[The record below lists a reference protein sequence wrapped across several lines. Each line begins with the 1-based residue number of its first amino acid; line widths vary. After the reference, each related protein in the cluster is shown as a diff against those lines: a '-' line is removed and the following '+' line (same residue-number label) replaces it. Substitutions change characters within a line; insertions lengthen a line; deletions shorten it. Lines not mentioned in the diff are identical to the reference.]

1 LSEAAVGEE
10 SKAKD
15 ASTEEAVPAKK
26 RKLVMPDTYI
36 IVAFIVLVMAAL
48 TWVIPPGT
56 YDYQEVDVAGRTKSL
71 PIDGTFHYL
80 DGSESNPTGFLAYFK
95 SLYTGCVDAADI
107 IFVIFACAGTFGILV
122 KTGAFHA
129 GIGTVLRK
137 MGNKDVLLVP
147 ILMSVFA
154 LGSSMFGMLSEF
166 YGFIPLMVGLGVA
179 MGYDA
184 MYGFAIIALGEY
196 VGFMGATLNPYTVA
210 VAQSIAGVPLYSAT
224 GFRLF
229 ALACFIAASSAYVIL
244 YGMRI
249 RKNPELSVV
258 YGQKSIHALDKED
271 LERYTMD
278 SKAVLIIL
286 TVLATLGFLM
296 YGMMNLGWGYGELV
310 GLFLVMSMIAAGIA
324 GWSPNRWVD
333 EFMIGVKSIVWGG
346 LLTGVAK
353 AIVVV
358 MEDAHIKDTIIFAL
372 SSSLKGL
379 PAVVSAQTMLMA
391 QTVLNFF
398 IPSGS
403 GQAAA
408 TMPIMAPLADMLGVS
423 RQVACLAF
431 QFGDGLSNLVWP
443 TCGCVII
450 CALGG
455 IPLQKWWKWFL
466 PLAGILLV
474 IQMALIALAMVT
486 GL

>member
-1 LSEAAVGEE
+1 MKEDATKKHISPEATA
-10 SKAKD
+10 
-15 ASTEEAVPAKK
+15 PNKK

-36 IVAFIVLVMAAL
+36 IVGFIVLIMAAL
-48 TWVIPPGT
+48 TWVIPPGS
-56 YDYQEVDVAGRTKSL
+56 YDYQEVDVNGRMRSIA
-71 PIDGTFHYL
+71 IDGTFHYL
-80 DGSESNPTGFLAYFK
+80 NESESNPTGFLAYFK

-107 IFVIFACAGTFGILV
+107 IFVIFTCAGAFGILV

-137 MGNKDVLLVP
+137 MGNKDILLVP

-154 LGSSMFGMLSEF
+154 LGSSTFGMLTEF

-224 GFRLF
+224 GFRAF
-229 ALACFIAASSAYVIL
+229 ALASFLLASSAYVIV
-244 YGMRI
+244 YGKRI
-249 RKNPELSVV
+249 QRNPQLSVV
-258 YGQKSIHALDKED
+258 YGHESIHALNRDD
-271 LERYTMD
+271 LEQYRID
-278 SKAVLIIL
+278 AKAVLIII

-296 YGMMNLGWGYGELV
+296 YGMMNLGWGYGELA
-310 GLFLVMSMIAAGIA
+310 GLFILMSIIAAGIS

-333 EFMIGVKSIVWGG
+333 EFMIGVKTIVWGG

-372 SSSLKGL
+372 SNSLKGL
-379 PAVVSAQTMLMA
+379 PAVVSAQTMLVA

-443 TCGCVII
+443 TCGCVVI

-455 IPLQKWWKWFL
+455 IPIQKWWRWFL
-466 PLAGILLV
+466 PLAGILFV
-474 IQMALIALAMVT
+474 MQMALIALAMAM

>member
-1 LSEAAVGEE
+1 MKTGP
-10 SKAKD
+10 
-15 ASTEEAVPAKK
+15 STEPPATKK
-26 RKLVMPDTYI
+26 KKWLVMPDTYI
-36 IVAFIVLVMAAL
+36 IVGFIVFVMAAL

-56 YDYQEVDVAGRTKSL
+56 YDYQEVDVNGRMKNIA
-71 PIDGTFHYL
+71 IDGTFHYL
-80 DGSESNPTGFLAYFK
+80 DESESNPTGFLAYFK

-107 IFVIFACAGTFGILV
+107 IFVIFTCAGAFGILV

-129 GIGTVLRK
+129 GIGSVLRK
-137 MGNKDVLLVP
+137 MGNRDVLLVP

-166 YGFIPLMVGLGVA
+166 YGFIPLMVGLGIA

-210 VAQSIAGVPLYSAT
+210 VAQSIAGVPIYSAT
-224 GFRLF
+224 GFRVF
-229 ALACFIAASSAYVIL
+229 ALACFILASSAYVIV
-244 YGMRI
+244 YGKRI
-249 RKNPELSVV
+249 RRNPRLSVV
-258 YGQKSIHALDKED
+258 DGHQSIHALNKDE
-271 LERYTMD
+271 LEQYTMD
-278 SKAVLIIL
+278 VRAVSIII

-296 YGMMNLGWGYGELV
+296 YGMMNLGWGYGELA
-310 GLFLVMSMIAAGIA
+310 GLFILMSIVAAGIA

-333 EFMIGVKSIVWGG
+333 EFMIGVKTIVWGG

-372 SSSLKGL
+372 SNGLKDL

-455 IPLQKWWKWFL
+455 IPLQKWWRFFL
-466 PLAGILLV
+466 PLGGILFV
-474 IQMALIALAMVT
+474 MQMALIGLAIAM

>member
-1 LSEAAVGEE
+1 MNEDSRE
-10 SKAKD
+10 KD
-15 ASTEEAVPAKK
+15 TSTEKEVPKK
-26 RKLVMPDTYI
+26 KSRLVMPDTYI

-56 YDYQEVDVAGRTKSL
+56 YDYHEVDVNGRMRNIA
-71 PIDGTFHYL
+71 IDGTFHYL
-80 DGSESNPTGFLAYFK
+80 DESEANPTGFLAYFK

-107 IFVIFACAGTFGILV
+107 IFVIFTCAGTFGILV

-137 MGNKDVLLVP
+137 MGRKDVLLVP

-196 VGFMGATLNPYTVA
+196 VGFMGATLNPYTVT
-210 VAQSIAGVPLYSAT
+210 VAQSIAGVPLYSGT
-224 GFRLF
+224 GFRVF
-229 ALACFIAASSAYVIL
+229 ALVSFIAASSAYVIL
-244 YGMRI
+244 YGKRI
-249 RKNPELSVV
+249 QRNPELSVV
-258 YGQKSIHALDKED
+258 HGQKSIHALDKQE
-271 LERYTMD
+271 LEKYRLDTR
-278 SKAVLIIL
+278 AVLIIL

-296 YGMMNLGWGYGELV
+296 YGMMNLGWGYGELA
-310 GLFLVMSMIAAGIA
+310 GLFLLMSMIAAGIA
-324 GWSPNRWVD
+324 GWTPNRWVD
-333 EFMIGVKSIVWGG
+333 EFFVGVKSIAWGAI
-346 LLTGVAK
+346 LTGVAK

-372 SSSLKGL
+372 SNGLKGL
-379 PAVVSAQTMLMA
+379 PAVMSAQTMLVA
-391 QTVLNFF
+391 QTILNFF

-466 PLAGILLV
+466 PLAGILFV
-474 IQMALIALAMVT
+474 MQMALIALAMAL
-486 GL
+486 GY

>member
-1 LSEAAVGEE
+1 MNEE
-10 SKAKD
+10 SKESGT
-15 ASTEEAVPAKK
+15 STEKTAPTWKSRLA
-26 RKLVMPDTYI
+26 MPDTYV

-48 TWVIPPGT
+48 TWVIPPGS
-56 YDYQEVDVAGRTKSL
+56 YDYEEIDVNGRMKS
-71 PIDGTFHYL
+71 IAVDGTFHYL
-80 DGSESNPTGFLAYFK
+80 DESEANPTGILAYFK

-107 IFVIFACAGTFGILV
+107 IFVIFTCAGTFGILV

-137 MGNKDVLLVP
+137 MGNKDILLVP

-184 MYGFAIIALGEY
+184 MYGFSIIALGEY
-196 VGFMGATLNPYTVA
+196 VGFMGATLNPYTVT
-210 VAQSIAGVPLYSAT
+210 VAQTIAGVPIYSGM
-224 GFRLF
+224 GFRVF
-229 ALACFIAASSAYVIL
+229 ALVCFILAASAYVIV
-244 YGMRI
+244 YGKKIQRDP
-249 RKNPELSVV
+249 RLSVV
-258 YGQKSIHALDKED
+258 YGHQSIHALNREE
-271 LERYTMD
+271 LEQYKMD
-278 SKAVLIIL
+278 AKAVSIII
-286 TVLATLGFLM
+286 TVLATLVFLM
-296 YGMMNLGWGYGELV
+296 YGMMKLGWGYGELA
-310 GLFLVMSMIAAGIA
+310 GLFIAMSIVAAGIS
-324 GWSPNRWVD
+324 GWTPNRWVD
-333 EFMIGVKSIVWGG
+333 EFMVGVKTIVWGG

-358 MEDAHIKDTIIFAL
+358 MEDAQIKDTIIFAL
-372 SSSLKGL
+372 ANGLKSL
-379 PAVVSAQTMLMA
+379 PSVVSAQTMLVA

-466 PLAGILLV
+466 PLGGILFV
-474 IQMALIALAMVT
+474 MQMALIALAMAI

>member
-1 LSEAAVGEE
+1 VDEQTKKTGTPPEKTAPN
-10 SKAKD
+10 
-15 ASTEEAVPAKK
+15 TK
-26 RKLVMPDTYI
+26 RKLAMPDTYI
-36 IVAFIVLVMAAL
+36 IVAIIVLVMAAL

-56 YDYQEVDVAGRTKSL
+56 YDYQEVDVNGRMKS
-71 PIDGTFHYL
+71 IAVDGTFHYL
-80 DGSESNPTGFLAYFK
+80 DESESNPTGFIAYFK

-107 IFVIFACAGTFGILV
+107 IFVIFTCAGTFGILV

-137 MGNKDVLLVP
+137 MGKKDILLVP
-147 ILMSVFA
+147 ILMSIFA
-154 LGSSMFGMLSEF
+154 LGSSLFGMLTEF

-196 VGFMGATLNPYTVA
+196 VGFMGATLNPYTVG
-210 VAQSIAGVPLYSAT
+210 VAQAIAGVPIYSAT
-224 GFRLF
+224 GFRAI
-229 ALACFIAASSAYVIL
+229 ALAGFILASSAYVIF

-249 RKNPELSVV
+249 KKNPRLSVV
-258 YGQKSIHALDKED
+258 DGYESIHALNKQE
-271 LERYTMD
+271 LEQYTMD
-278 SKAVLIIL
+278 TRAVLIIID
-286 TVLATLGFLM
+286 VLATLGVLM
-296 YGMMNLGWGYGELV
+296 YGMMKLGWGYGELA

-324 GWSPNRWVD
+324 GWTPNRWVD
-333 EFMIGVKSIVWGG
+333 EFIAGVKTIVWGG

-358 MEDAHIKDTIIFAL
+358 MDDAHIKDTIIFAL
-372 SSSLKGL
+372 SNGL
-379 PAVVSAQTMLMA
+379 DRLPSMVSAQTMLVA
-391 QTVLNFF
+391 QTMLNFF

-455 IPLQKWWKWFL
+455 IPIQKWWRWFL
-466 PLAGILLV
+466 PLAGILFV
-474 IQMALIALAMVT
+474 MQMAFIALAMVID
-486 GL
+486 L

>member
-1 LSEAAVGEE
+1 LSEAEVTEKKKNKGTSPAQ
-10 SKAKD
+10 KAP
-15 ASTEEAVPAKK
+15 STK
-26 RKLVMPDTYI
+26 RKLAMPDTYI

-48 TWVIPPGT
+48 TWVIPPGS
-56 YDYQEVDVAGRTKSL
+56 YDYQEVDVAGKTKSL
-71 PIDGTFHYL
+71 PVDGTFHYL
-80 DGSESNPTGFLAYFK
+80 GESEANPTGLLAYFK
-95 SLYTGCVDAADI
+95 SLYSGCVDAADI
-107 IFVIFACAGTFGILV
+107 IFVIFTCAGTFGILV

-154 LGSSMFGMLSEF
+154 LGSSLFGMLTEF

-224 GFRLF
+224 GFRAV
-229 ALACFIAASSAYVIL
+229 ALASFILASSAYVIV
-244 YGMRI
+244 YGKKI
-249 RKNPELSVV
+249 RKNPRLSVV
-258 YGQKSIHALDKED
+258 YGHESIHALNKED
-271 LERYTMD
+271 LEQYTID
-278 SKAVLIIL
+278 TRAVLIIID
-286 TVLATLGFLM
+286 VLATLGVLM
-296 YGMMNLGWGYGELV
+296 YGLMHLGWGYGELC
-310 GLFLVMSMIAAGIA
+310 GLFLIMSMIAAGIA
-324 GWSPNRWVD
+324 GWTPNRWVD
-333 EFMIGVKSIVWGG
+333 EFMIGVKTIVWGG

-372 SSSLKGL
+372 SNGLRSL
-379 PAVVSAQTMLMA
+379 PAVVSAQTMLVA

-455 IPLQKWWKWFL
+455 IPIQKWWRWFL
-466 PLAGILLV
+466 PLAGILFAM
-474 IQMALIALAMVT
+474 QMALIALAMAM

>member
-1 LSEAAVGEE
+1 
-10 SKAKD
+10 
-15 ASTEEAVPAKK
+15 
-26 RKLVMPDTYI
+26 
-36 IVAFIVLVMAAL
+36 
-48 TWVIPPGT
+48 
-56 YDYQEVDVAGRTKSL
+56 
-71 PIDGTFHYL
+71 
-80 DGSESNPTGFLAYFK
+80 
-95 SLYTGCVDAADI
+95 
-107 IFVIFACAGTFGILV
+107 
-122 KTGAFHA
+122 
-129 GIGTVLRK
+129 
-137 MGNKDVLLVP
+137 MGNKDILLVP

-154 LGSSMFGMLSEF
+154 LGSSTFGMLTEF

-224 GFRLF
+224 GFRAF
-229 ALACFIAASSAYVIL
+229 ALASFLLASSAYVIV
-244 YGMRI
+244 YGKRI
-249 RKNPELSVV
+249 QRNPQLSVV
-258 YGQKSIHALDKED
+258 YGHESIHALNRDD
-271 LERYTMD
+271 LEQYRID
-278 SKAVLIIL
+278 AKAVLIII

-296 YGMMNLGWGYGELV
+296 YGMMNLGWGYGELA
-310 GLFLVMSMIAAGIA
+310 GLFILMSIIAAGIS
-324 GWSPNRWVD
+324 GWTPNRWVD
-333 EFMIGVKSIVWGG
+333 EFMVGVKTIVWGG

-372 SSSLKGL
+372 SNSLKGL
-379 PAVVSAQTMLMA
+379 PAVVSAQTMLVA

-423 RQVACLAF
+423 RQVATLAF

-455 IPLQKWWKWFL
+455 IPIQKWWRWFL
-466 PLAGILLV
+466 PLAGILFLM
-474 IQMALIALAMVT
+474 QMALIALAMVI

>member
-1 LSEAAVGEE
+1 VKEEVNKMSTSPEE
-10 SKAKD
+10 SGPK
-15 ASTEEAVPAKK
+15 PK
-26 RKLVMPDTYI
+26 RKMAMPDTYI
-36 IVAFIVLVMAAL
+36 IVAVIVLAMAAL
-48 TWVIPPGT
+48 TWVIPPGS
-56 YDYQEVDVAGRTKSL
+56 YDYHEVEVNGKMKSIA
-71 PIDGTFHYL
+71 IDGTFHYL
-80 DGSESNPTGFLAYFK
+80 DASQANPTGFLAYFK

-107 IFVIFACAGTFGILV
+107 IFVIFTCAGTFGILV

-137 MGNKDVLLVP
+137 MGSKDVLLVP

-154 LGSSMFGMLSEF
+154 LGSSTFGMLTEF

-196 VGFMGATLNPYTVA
+196 VGFMGATFNPYTVA

-224 GFRLF
+224 GFRAFSLV
-229 ALACFIAASSAYVIL
+229 CFILASSAYVIV
-244 YGMRI
+244 YGKRI
-249 RKNPELSVV
+249 QKNPRLSVIF
-258 YGQKSIHALDKED
+258 GHESIHALNKED
-271 LERYTMD
+271 LEQYRLDT
-278 SKAVLIIL
+278 KAVLIII

-296 YGMMNLGWGYGELV
+296 YGMMELGWGYGELA
-310 GLFLVMSMIAAGIA
+310 GLFLVMSMVAAGIV

-333 EFMIGVKSIVWGG
+333 EFMIGVKTIVWGG

-353 AIVVV
+353 AIVIV
-358 MEDAHIKDTIIFAL
+358 MDDAHIKDTIIFAL
-372 SSSLKGL
+372 SNGLRDL
-379 PAVVSAQTMLMA
+379 PAVASAQTMLVA

-443 TCGCVII
+443 TCGCVVI

-455 IPLQKWWKWFL
+455 IPIEKWWKWFL
-466 PLAGILLV
+466 PLAGILFV
-474 IQMALIALAMVT
+474 MQMAFIALAMAI

>member
-1 LSEAAVGEE
+1 MKEDATKKGISPEAT
-10 SKAKD
+10 
-15 ASTEEAVPAKK
+15 ASNKK
-26 RKLVMPDTYI
+26 RKLAMPDTYI
-36 IVAFIVLVMAAL
+36 IVGFIVLVMAAL
-48 TWVIPPGT
+48 TWVIPPGS
-56 YDYQEVDVAGRTKSL
+56 YDYREVDVNGRMRSIA
-71 PIDGTFHYL
+71 IDGTFHYL
-80 DGSESNPTGFLAYFK
+80 DESESNPTGFLAYFK

-107 IFVIFACAGTFGILV
+107 IFVIFTCAGAFGILV

-137 MGNKDVLLVP
+137 MGNKDILLVP

-154 LGSSMFGMLSEF
+154 LGSSTFGMLTEF

-224 GFRLF
+224 GFRAF
-229 ALACFIAASSAYVIL
+229 ALASFLLASSAYVIV
-244 YGMRI
+244 YGKRI
-249 RKNPELSVV
+249 QRNPQLSVV
-258 YGQKSIHALDKED
+258 YGDESIHALNRDD
-271 LERYTMD
+271 LEQYRID
-278 SKAVLIIL
+278 AKAVLIII

-296 YGMMNLGWGYGELV
+296 YGMMNLGWGYGELA
-310 GLFLVMSMIAAGIA
+310 GLFILMSIIAAGIS

-333 EFMIGVKSIVWGG
+333 EFMVGVKTIVWGG

-372 SSSLKGL
+372 SNGLRGL
-379 PAVVSAQTMLMA
+379 PAVVSAQTMLVA

-455 IPLQKWWKWFL
+455 IPIQKWWRWFL
-466 PLAGILLV
+466 PLAGILFV
-474 IQMALIALAMVT
+474 MQMALIALAMVM

>member
-1 LSEAAVGEE
+1 
-10 SKAKD
+10 
-15 ASTEEAVPAKK
+15 
-26 RKLVMPDTYI
+26 
-36 IVAFIVLVMAAL
+36 
-48 TWVIPPGT
+48 
-56 YDYQEVDVAGRTKSL
+56 
-71 PIDGTFHYL
+71 
-80 DGSESNPTGFLAYFK
+80 
-95 SLYTGCVDAADI
+95 
-107 IFVIFACAGTFGILV
+107 
-122 KTGAFHA
+122 
-129 GIGTVLRK
+129 

-224 GFRLF
+224 GFRFF
-229 ALACFIAASSAYVIL
+229 ALGCFILASSAYVIL
-244 YGMRI
+244 YGKRI

-258 YGQKSIHALDKED
+258 YGQKSIHALNKEE
-271 LERYTMD
+271 LEQYTMD
-278 SKAVLIIL
+278 ARAVLIIL

-310 GLFLVMSMIAAGIA
+310 GLFLLMSMIAAGIA

-372 SSSLKGL
+372 SNGLKGL
-379 PAVVSAQTMLMA
+379 PAVMSAQTMLLA

-455 IPLQKWWKWFL
+455 IPLQRWWKWFL
-466 PLAGILLV
+466 PLGGILLGM
-474 IQMALIALAMVT
+474 QMALIAFAMVL

>member
-1 LSEAAVGEE
+1 VKEQ
-10 SKAKD
+10 
-15 ASTEEAVPAKK
+15 TEKSGTPPENTALNTK

-36 IVAFIVLVMAAL
+36 IVAVIVLVMAAL
-48 TWVIPPGT
+48 TWVIPPGS
-56 YDYQEVDVAGRTKSL
+56 YDYHEVDVNGRMRSVA
-71 PIDGTFHYL
+71 IDGTFHYL
-80 DGSESNPTGFLAYFK
+80 DKSEANPTGLLAYFK
-95 SLYTGCVDAADI
+95 SLYEGCVDAADI
-107 IFVIFACAGTFGILV
+107 IFVIFTCAGTFGILV

-137 MGNKDVLLVP
+137 MGSKEILLVP

-154 LGSSMFGMLSEF
+154 LGSSTFGMLTEF

-224 GFRLF
+224 GFRAV
-229 ALACFIAASSAYVIL
+229 ALASFILASSAYVIV
-244 YGMRI
+244 YGKKIQR
-249 RKNPELSVV
+249 NPRLSVV
-258 YGQKSIHALDKED
+258 YGHESIHALDKQD
-271 LERYTMD
+271 LERYTVD
-278 SKAVLIIL
+278 TRAVLIIID
-286 TVLATLGFLM
+286 VLATLGVLM
-296 YGMMNLGWGYGELV
+296 YGLMKLGWGYGELA
-310 GLFLVMSMIAAGIA
+310 GLFLVMSMIAAGIS
-324 GWSPNRWVD
+324 GWTPNRWVD
-333 EFMIGVKSIVWGG
+333 EFMVGVKTIVWGG

-372 SSSLKGL
+372 SNGLKSF
-379 PAVVSAQTMLMA
+379 PAVLSAQTMLVA

-455 IPLQKWWKWFL
+455 IPIEKWWRWFL
-466 PLAGILLV
+466 PLAGILFV
-474 IQMALIALAMVT
+474 MQMIFIALAMVI

>member
-1 LSEAAVGEE
+1 MKEDATKKGISPEAT
-10 SKAKD
+10 
-15 ASTEEAVPAKK
+15 ASNKK
-26 RKLVMPDTYI
+26 RKLAMPDTYI
-36 IVAFIVLVMAAL
+36 IVGFIVLVMAAL
-48 TWVIPPGT
+48 TWVIPPGS
-56 YDYQEVDVAGRTKSL
+56 YDYREVDVNGRMRSIA
-71 PIDGTFHYL
+71 IDGTFHYL
-80 DGSESNPTGFLAYFK
+80 DESESNPTGFLAYFK

-107 IFVIFACAGTFGILV
+107 IFVIFTCAGAFGILV

-137 MGNKDVLLVP
+137 MGNKDILLVP

-154 LGSSMFGMLSEF
+154 LGSSTFGMLTEF

-224 GFRLF
+224 GFRAF
-229 ALACFIAASSAYVIL
+229 ALASFLLASSAYVIV
-244 YGMRI
+244 YGKRI
-249 RKNPELSVV
+249 QRNPQLSVV
-258 YGQKSIHALDKED
+258 YGHESIHALNRDD
-271 LERYTMD
+271 LERYRID
-278 SKAVLIIL
+278 AKAVLIII

-296 YGMMNLGWGYGELV
+296 YGMMNLGWGYGELA
-310 GLFLVMSMIAAGIA
+310 GLFILMSIIAAGIS

-333 EFMIGVKSIVWGG
+333 EFMVGVKTIVWGG

-372 SSSLKGL
+372 SNGLRGL
-379 PAVVSAQTMLMA
+379 PAVVSAQTMLVA

-455 IPLQKWWKWFL
+455 IPIQKWWRWFL
-466 PLAGILLV
+466 PLAGILFV
-474 IQMALIALAMVT
+474 MQMALIALAMVM

>member
-1 LSEAAVGEE
+1 MNEDSRE
-10 SKAKD
+10 KD
-15 ASTEEAVPAKK
+15 TSTEKEVPKK
-26 RKLVMPDTYI
+26 KSRLVMPDTYI

-56 YDYQEVDVAGRTKSL
+56 YDYHEVDVNGRMRNIA
-71 PIDGTFHYL
+71 IDGTFHYL
-80 DGSESNPTGFLAYFK
+80 DESEANPTGFLAYFK

-107 IFVIFACAGTFGILV
+107 IFVIFTCAGTFGILV

-137 MGNKDVLLVP
+137 MGRKDVLLVP

-196 VGFMGATLNPYTVA
+196 VGFMGATLNPYTVT
-210 VAQSIAGVPLYSAT
+210 VAQSIAGVPLYSGT
-224 GFRLF
+224 GFRVF
-229 ALACFIAASSAYVIL
+229 ALASFIAASSAYVIL
-244 YGMRI
+244 YGKRI
-249 RKNPELSVV
+249 QRNPELSVV
-258 YGQKSIHALDKED
+258 HGQKSIHALDKQE
-271 LERYTMD
+271 LEKYRLDTR
-278 SKAVLIIL
+278 AVLIIL

-296 YGMMNLGWGYGELV
+296 YGMMNLGWGYGELA
-310 GLFLVMSMIAAGIA
+310 GLFLLMSMIAAGIA
-324 GWSPNRWVD
+324 GWTPNRWVD
-333 EFMIGVKSIVWGG
+333 EFFVGVKSIAWGAI
-346 LLTGVAK
+346 LTGVAK

-372 SSSLKGL
+372 SNGLKGL
-379 PAVVSAQTMLMA
+379 PAVMSAQTMLVA
-391 QTVLNFF
+391 QTILNFF

-466 PLAGILLV
+466 PLAGILFV
-474 IQMALIALAMVT
+474 MQMALIALAMAL
-486 GL
+486 GY

>member
-1 LSEAAVGEE
+1 VSED
-10 SKAKD
+10 STKKD
-15 ASTEEAVPAKK
+15 TSTEQAGPEKK
-26 RKLVMPDTYI
+26 SRLVMPDTYI

-48 TWVIPPGT
+48 TWVVPPGT
-56 YDYQEVDVAGRTKSL
+56 YDYHEVDVNGRMRSIA
-71 PIDGTFHYL
+71 IDGTFHYL
-80 DGSESNPTGFLAYFK
+80 DESEANPTGFLAYFK

-107 IFVIFACAGTFGILV
+107 IFVIFTCAGTFGILV

-137 MGNKDVLLVP
+137 MGRKDVLLVP

-154 LGSSMFGMLSEF
+154 LGSSLFGMLSEF

-196 VGFMGATLNPYTVA
+196 VGFMGATLNPYTVT
-210 VAQSIAGVPLYSAT
+210 VAQSIAGVPLYSGT
-224 GFRLF
+224 GFRAF
-229 ALACFIAASSAYVIL
+229 ALATFIAASSTYVIL
-244 YGMRI
+244 YGKRI
-249 RKNPELSVV
+249 QRNPELSVT
-258 YGQKSIHALDKED
+258 YGQKSIHALDKQE
-271 LERYTMD
+271 LEQYKLDTR
-278 SKAVLIIL
+278 AVLIIL

-296 YGMMNLGWGYGELV
+296 YGMMNLGWGYGELA
-310 GLFLVMSMIAAGIA
+310 GLFLLMSMIAAGIA
-324 GWSPNRWVD
+324 GWTPNRWVD
-333 EFMIGVKSIVWGG
+333 EFFVGVKSIAWGAI
-346 LLTGVAK
+346 LTGVAK

-372 SSSLKGL
+372 SNGLKGL
-379 PAVVSAQTMLMA
+379 PAVMSAQTMLVA
-391 QTVLNFF
+391 QTILNFF

-455 IPLQKWWKWFL
+455 IPLQRWWKWFL
-466 PLAGILLV
+466 PLAGILFV
-474 IQMALIALAMVT
+474 MQMALIALAMAL

>member
-1 LSEAAVGEE
+1 MKEDATKKGISPEAT
-10 SKAKD
+10 
-15 ASTEEAVPAKK
+15 ASNKK
-26 RKLVMPDTYI
+26 RKLAMPDTYI
-36 IVAFIVLVMAAL
+36 IVGFIVLVMAAL
-48 TWVIPPGT
+48 TWVIPPGS
-56 YDYQEVDVAGRTKSL
+56 YDYREVDVNGRMRSIA
-71 PIDGTFHYL
+71 IDGTFHYL
-80 DGSESNPTGFLAYFK
+80 DESESNPTGFLAYFK

-107 IFVIFACAGTFGILV
+107 IFVIFTCAGAFGILV

-137 MGNKDVLLVP
+137 MGTKDILLVP

-154 LGSSMFGMLSEF
+154 LGSSTFGMLTEF

-196 VGFMGATLNPYTVA
+196 VGFMGATFNPYTVA

-224 GFRLF
+224 GFRAF
-229 ALACFIAASSAYVIL
+229 ALASFLLASSAYVIV
-244 YGMRI
+244 YGKRI
-249 RKNPELSVV
+249 QRNPELSVV
-258 YGQKSIHALDKED
+258 YGQESIHALNRDD
-271 LERYTMD
+271 LEQYRID
-278 SKAVLIIL
+278 AKAVLIII

-296 YGMMNLGWGYGELV
+296 YGMMNLGWGYGELA
-310 GLFLVMSMIAAGIA
+310 GLFILMSIIAAGIS

-333 EFMIGVKSIVWGG
+333 EFMVGVKTIVWGG

-372 SSSLKGL
+372 SNSLKGL
-379 PAVVSAQTMLMA
+379 PAVVSAQTMLVA

-455 IPLQKWWKWFL
+455 IPIEKWWKWFL
-466 PLAGILLV
+466 PLAGILFV
-474 IQMALIALAMVT
+474 MQMALIALAMVL